1 MQAHKISAM
10 KRDVNPGPGN
20 LTNHESSI
28 ALEGLEDLFKWAS
41 EMVADGEDVR
51 VNRAKEQRLR
61 RQVMEAVQKLREQEA
76 VVRANHENTYLQ
88 KRLIAVLQKLQEFT
102 EQNST
107 LKQIMVAQ
115 AFALERIPE
124 LEEEIKRLKSLEL
137 DIEASQLER
146 RDLLTALSKV
156 KVDCDFLDEL
166 LRVNEEENSRLAEM
180 LSEARAELEALRSK
194 KWWQFWKR

>member
-1 MQAHKISAM
+1 M

-20 LTNHESSI
+20 PTNHESSI

-61 RQVMEAVQKLREQEA
+61 RQVMEAVQRLREQEA
-76 VVRANHENTYLQ
+76 VVRANHESTYLQ

-156 KVDCDFLDEL
+156 KVDCDYLDEL
-166 LRVNEEENSRLAEM
+166 LRVNEEENARLAEM
-180 LSEARAELEALRSK
+180 LADTRTELAALRAR
-194 KWWQFWKR
+194 KWWQFWKP